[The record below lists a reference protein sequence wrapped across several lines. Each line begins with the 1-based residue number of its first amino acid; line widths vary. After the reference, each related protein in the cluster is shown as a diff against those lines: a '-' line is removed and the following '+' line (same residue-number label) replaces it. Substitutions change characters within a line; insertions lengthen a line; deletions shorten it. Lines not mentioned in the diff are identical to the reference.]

1 MSDSSLDQKASWHLH
16 ADLQNAIA
24 RVTLEQASIRD
35 FEEVR
40 AIAQL
45 RAGETTQAKM
55 EIQRQIAALVL
66 VLAML

>member
-40 AIAQL
+40 AIALNLLAQNYVLKEMLGEELL
-45 RAGETTQAKM
+45 RG
-55 EIQRQIAALVL
+55 IR
-66 VLAML
+66 